1 MYSLQPRERRPKAD
15 QRLAGSDVIKRKTG
29 VRRALS
35 KEGGVP
41 RSRGIKR
48 ARSEVVI
55 KDDIKGLSHEMDL
68 TFEDMHGQF

>member
-1 MYSLQPRERRPKAD
+1 M
-15 QRLAGSDVIKRKTG
+15 
-29 VRRALS
+29 RRALS

-55 KDDIKGLSHEMDL
+55 KDDNSSALKELSHKMDL
-68 TFEDMHGQF
+68 AFEDMHGQF